1 MGVMTGIRKESGIL
15 DNSPLIAYL
24 HNIFT
29 EYNYDLKRK
38 VVFSCADANRGIYVT
53 FNETNPDPIKAI
65 ISSASIPFAFPH
77 QFWNESG
84 AEDVVC
90 MDGGTMYNENLVS
103 AVTRCREQVEHDSQ
117 ITIDIIVCSAH

>member
-65 ISSASIPFAFPH
+65 ISSASIPFASPTS
-77 QFWNESG
+77 SG
-84 AEDVVC
+84 TSQEPKTLSAWTAVPC
-90 MDGGTMYNENLVS
+90 TMRTLS
-103 AVTRCREQVEHDSQ
+103 QQSQDAVNKSNTILRSQ
-117 ITIDIIVCSAH
+117 